1 MLGTVPG
8 VRWLVAATIGIAL
21 LCALVARFVAP
32 ADFPTFGTALWWSV
46 QTVTTVGYGDT
57 VPSTIA
63 GRLIAAVLMVSA
75 IAFLVVITASISAG
89 FVQRMQARRAA
100 LSRDPVLDALDRM
113 EQRLEELERRLG
125 ER

>member
-63 GRLIAAVLMVSA
+63 GRLIAAV
-75 IAFLVVITASISAG
+75 ITASISAG

-100 LSRDPVLDALDRM
+100 LSRDPVLDALDRV